1 MDIAVF
7 PHTWHS
13 IAQGGS
19 GIIVRGSSCIASGGS
34 GTMEG
39 EFLCIVSGGKE
50 TITDGT
56 GL

>member
-1 MDIAVF
+1 VF